1 MDETIQVSNVTVTPV
16 TSVAGGE
23 TTGNVVNATPVDQN
37 QSNNA
42 TTNGIEGLTKDT
54 EELAKKFEQVLD
66 AVSKENP
73 EDTEETKEGKR
84 NIREFM
90 RHISSREFKENMD
103 KKAEK
108 MHVSKKYTVKAFF
121 TKVVYCLTNV
131 LGIVVELVGNI
142 IDILMDILDIIVHGV
157 AGLIQKAGRALKNC
171 LADAV

>member
-16 TSVAGGE
+16 TPVAGGE

-42 TTNGIEGLTKDT
+42 TNGIEGLTKDT

-66 AVSKENP
+66 AVSKED
-73 EDTEETKEGKR
+73 ESDTEETKEGKAS
-84 NIREFM
+84 IRRFM

-108 MHVSKKYTVKAFF
+108 MHVSKKCTVKAFF